1 MIASLDLST
10 LPCTIIVPSASYPT
24 STMAGKRFMLLTNVL
39 LLALFSTIP
48 SFVRCFNG
56 DSFSL
61 SAYQKAR
68 AVETSRSLDASRLH
82 FQILFVDDDNVRG
95 RIAQGLLARIA
106 EHNDA
111 MCVLFPASTTVPSYQ
126 TPPDAAAPV
135 RAVQKCESLGIDDNI
150 ASAMGTLFD
159 KNYLDEYDL
168 ILCFDDDLRTHILRS
183 LPGLEDQEYY
193 APKCRLLSE
202 FLSPEFCNLHQSQHP
217 DSSTTLRNMVEADLL
232 ERVDTTVPEAAAI
245 EDQSSNVFANVDGA
259 DFEAAM
265 IMACAGLT
273 RFCLDTIDTQFES
286 AFFSMLDK
294 NFYRPESLSLSWEK
308 ADDQLRLCN
317 SSVTGYFSPKQRR
330 IWVEKHMEKLRDKLS
345 SEIERD

>member
-1 MIASLDLST
+1 
-10 LPCTIIVPSASYPT
+10 
-24 STMAGKRFMLLTNVL
+24 MLVTTVL
-39 LLALFSTIP
+39 LLAFSTIP
-48 SFVRCFNG
+48 SFVRCFNHG

-95 RIAQGLLARIA
+95 RIAEGLLARIA

-111 MCVLFPASTTVPSYQ
+111 MFVLFPASTTVPSYQ
-126 TPPDAAAPV
+126 TPPDAAAPI
-135 RAVQKCESLGIDDNI
+135 RAVQRCESLGIYDNI

-168 ILCFDDDLRTHILRS
+168 ILCFNDDLRTHILRS

-202 FLSPEFCNLHQSQHP
+202 FLSPEFCNLHRTTHHP
-217 DSSTTLRNMVEADLL
+217 DSSTVRNMVEADLL
-232 ERVDTTVPEAAAI
+232 ERVDSTVLEAAI
-245 EDQSSNVFANVDGA
+245 EDRSSNVFADVDGE

-273 RFCLDTIDTQFES
+273 RFCLDTIDAQFES

-345 SEIERD
+345 SEIEQD